1 MVVMGVLG
9 RQSGALTKAEPG
21 KYGCVFCSQ
30 VWYVQLPHG
39 RPISV
44 LTFAWVELRRE
55 RQTHE

>member
-1 MVVMGVLG
+1 MPGW
-9 RQSGALTKAEPG
+9 QSGALTKAEPG

-30 VWYVQLPHG
+30 VWCVQLPRG